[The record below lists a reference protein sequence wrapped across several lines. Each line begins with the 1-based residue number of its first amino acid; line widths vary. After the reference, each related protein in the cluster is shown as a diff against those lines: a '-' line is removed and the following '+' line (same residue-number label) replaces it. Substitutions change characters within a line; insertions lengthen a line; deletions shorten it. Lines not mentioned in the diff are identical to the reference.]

1 MCVQWNEPVTVP
13 LIVAEEL
20 EHELFEDEEADE
32 NAALMHKVKGHH
44 ATPIARQMSAMSS
57 HSNDVIDGKAET
69 DEVSQIRSLKF
80 RFFLSLSPFLLP
92 SISLPLSSSLFY
104 HSLSLFV
111 DHVPFKTYFFS
122 PQEEAE
128 ADIPLAP
135 LSKIMK
141 MNSPEWLYIT
151 VGSICSVI
159 VGAIQPAFA
168 FLMAEFLK
176 VWHCLHQL
184 QAKQWLIKVSTEEIL
199 VLILGT
205 GNIRMNCLHKFDE
218 SVVCIER

>member
-80 RFFLSLSPFLLP
+80 RFSLSLSPSLLP
-92 SISLPLSSSLFY
+92 SISPLSF
-104 HSLSLFV
+104 SLSLTTLSLSLLTMY
-111 DHVPFKTYFFS
+111 PFRHIFFH
-122 PQEEAE
+122 PRKR
-128 ADIPLAP
+128 PRLTFP
-135 LSKIMK
+135 W
-141 MNSPEWLYIT
+141 PP
-151 VGSICSVI
+151 SVR
-159 VGAIQPAFA
+159 
-168 FLMAEFLK
+168 
-176 VWHCLHQL
+176 
-184 QAKQWLIKVSTEEIL
+184 S
-199 VLILGT
+199 
-205 GNIRMNCLHKFDE
+205 
-218 SVVCIER
+218 

>member
-80 RFFLSLSPFLLP
+80 RFFLSLSLPPSLYISSFFLYLYL
-92 SISLPLSSSLFY
+92 SLSLTTL
-104 HSLSLFV
+104 SLSLFV
-111 DHVPFKTYFFS
+111 DHVPF
-122 PQEEAE
+122 
-128 ADIPLAP
+128 
-135 LSKIMK
+135 
-141 MNSPEWLYIT
+141 
-151 VGSICSVI
+151 
-159 VGAIQPAFA
+159 
-168 FLMAEFLK
+168 
-176 VWHCLHQL
+176 
-184 QAKQWLIKVSTEEIL
+184 
-199 VLILGT
+199 
-205 GNIRMNCLHKFDE
+205 
-218 SVVCIER
+218 

>member
-80 RFFLSLSPFLLP
+80 RFSLSLSLPPSLYISSFFLYLY
-92 SISLPLSSSLFY
+92 LPLSFTTL
-104 HSLSLFV
+104 SLSLLTMY
-111 DHVPFKTYFFS
+111 PFRHIFFH
-122 PQEEAE
+122 PRKRQRLTF
-128 ADIPLAP
+128 PWP
-135 LSKIMK
+135 
-141 MNSPEWLYIT
+141 P
-151 VGSICSVI
+151 SVRSWRWTHPS
-159 VGAIQPAFA
+159 G
-168 FLMAEFLK
+168 
-176 VWHCLHQL
+176 C
-184 QAKQWLIKVSTEEIL
+184 T
-199 VLILGT
+199 
-205 GNIRMNCLHKFDE
+205 
-218 SVVCIER
+218 

>member
-80 RFFLSLSPFLLP
+80 RFFLL
-92 SISLPLSSSLFY
+92 SLPPSFPLYLLFLSLLLSSSLSY
-104 HSLSLFV
+104 HSLSLSLLTMY
-111 DHVPFKTYFFS
+111 PFRHIFFH
-122 PQEEAE
+122 PRKR
-128 ADIPLAP
+128 PRLTFP
-135 LSKIMK
+135 W
-141 MNSPEWLYIT
+141 PP
-151 VGSICSVI
+151 SVR
-159 VGAIQPAFA
+159 
-168 FLMAEFLK
+168 
-176 VWHCLHQL
+176 
-184 QAKQWLIKVSTEEIL
+184 S
-199 VLILGT
+199 
-205 GNIRMNCLHKFDE
+205 
-218 SVVCIER
+218 

>member
-80 RFFLSLSPFLLP
+80 RFFLSLSLPPSFPLYLLFL
-92 SISLPLSSSLFY
+92 SLPLSSSLSY
-104 HSLSLFV
+104 HSLSLSLLTMY
-111 DHVPFKTYFFS
+111 PFRHIFFH
-122 PQEEAE
+122 PRKR
-128 ADIPLAP
+128 PRLTFP
-135 LSKIMK
+135 W
-141 MNSPEWLYIT
+141 PP
-151 VGSICSVI
+151 SVR
-159 VGAIQPAFA
+159 
-168 FLMAEFLK
+168 
-176 VWHCLHQL
+176 
-184 QAKQWLIKVSTEEIL
+184 S
-199 VLILGT
+199 
-205 GNIRMNCLHKFDE
+205 
-218 SVVCIER
+218 

>member
-80 RFFLSLSPFLLP
+80 RFSLSLSLPPSFPLYLLFL
-92 SISLPLSSSLFY
+92 SLPLSSSLSFPS
-104 HSLSLFV
+104 HSLSL
-111 DHVPFKTYFFS
+111 
-122 PQEEAE
+122 
-128 ADIPLAP
+128 
-135 LSKIMK
+135 
-141 MNSPEWLYIT
+141 
-151 VGSICSVI
+151 C
-159 VGAIQPAFA
+159 
-168 FLMAEFLK
+168 
-176 VWHCLHQL
+176 
-184 QAKQWLIKVSTEEIL
+184 
-199 VLILGT
+199 
-205 GNIRMNCLHKFDE
+205 
-218 SVVCIER
+218 

>member
-80 RFFLSLSPFLLP
+80 RFFLSLSLPPSLYISSFFLYLY
-92 SISLPLSSSLFY
+92 LPLSFTTL
-104 HSLSLFV
+104 SLSLLTMY
-111 DHVPFKTYFFS
+111 PFRHIFFH
-122 PQEEAE
+122 PRKR
-128 ADIPLAP
+128 PRLTFP
-135 LSKIMK
+135 W
-141 MNSPEWLYIT
+141 PP
-151 VGSICSVI
+151 SVR
-159 VGAIQPAFA
+159 
-168 FLMAEFLK
+168 
-176 VWHCLHQL
+176 
-184 QAKQWLIKVSTEEIL
+184 S
-199 VLILGT
+199 
-205 GNIRMNCLHKFDE
+205 
-218 SVVCIER
+218 

>member
-80 RFFLSLSPFLLP
+80 RFFLSLSLPPSLYISSFFLYLY
-92 SISLPLSSSLFY
+92 LPLSFTTL
-104 HSLSLFV
+104 SLSLLTMY
-111 DHVPFKTYFFS
+111 PFRHIFFH
-122 PQEEAE
+122 PRKRQRLTF
-128 ADIPLAP
+128 PWP
-135 LSKIMK
+135 
-141 MNSPEWLYIT
+141 P
-151 VGSICSVI
+151 SVR
-159 VGAIQPAFA
+159 
-168 FLMAEFLK
+168 
-176 VWHCLHQL
+176 
-184 QAKQWLIKVSTEEIL
+184 S
-199 VLILGT
+199 
-205 GNIRMNCLHKFDE
+205 
-218 SVVCIER
+218 

>member
-80 RFFLSLSPFLLP
+80 RFFLSLSLPPSFPLYLLFL
-92 SISLPLSSSLFY
+92 SLPLSSSLSY
-104 HSLSLFV
+104 HSLSLSLCWPCTLL
-111 DHVPFKTYFFS
+111 DIFFFTPGRGRGWHS
-122 PQEEAE
+122 PGPPQ
-128 ADIPLAP
+128 
-135 LSKIMK
+135 
-141 MNSPEWLYIT
+141 
-151 VGSICSVI
+151 
-159 VGAIQPAFA
+159 
-168 FLMAEFLK
+168 
-176 VWHCLHQL
+176 
-184 QAKQWLIKVSTEEIL
+184 
-199 VLILGT
+199 
-205 GNIRMNCLHKFDE
+205 
-218 SVVCIER
+218 

>member
-80 RFFLSLSPFLLP
+80 RFFLSLSPSLLP
-92 SISLPLSSSLFY
+92 SMSPLSSSLSY
-104 HSLSLFV
+104 YSLSLSLCWPCTLL
-111 DHVPFKTYFFS
+111 DIFFFTPGRGRGWHS
-122 PQEEAE
+122 PGPPQ
-128 ADIPLAP
+128 
-135 LSKIMK
+135 
-141 MNSPEWLYIT
+141 
-151 VGSICSVI
+151 
-159 VGAIQPAFA
+159 
-168 FLMAEFLK
+168 
-176 VWHCLHQL
+176 
-184 QAKQWLIKVSTEEIL
+184 
-199 VLILGT
+199 
-205 GNIRMNCLHKFDE
+205 
-218 SVVCIER
+218 

>member
-44 ATPIARQMSAMSS
+44 TTPIARQMSAMSS

-80 RFFLSLSPFLLP
+80 RFFLSLSLPPSFPLYLLFL
-92 SISLPLSSSLFY
+92 SLPLSSSLFY

-111 DHVPFKTYFFS
+111 DHVPF
-122 PQEEAE
+122 
-128 ADIPLAP
+128 
-135 LSKIMK
+135 
-141 MNSPEWLYIT
+141 
-151 VGSICSVI
+151 
-159 VGAIQPAFA
+159 
-168 FLMAEFLK
+168 
-176 VWHCLHQL
+176 
-184 QAKQWLIKVSTEEIL
+184 
-199 VLILGT
+199 
-205 GNIRMNCLHKFDE
+205 
-218 SVVCIER
+218 

>member
-80 RFFLSLSPFLLP
+80 RFSLSLSPSLLP
-92 SISLPLSSSLFY
+92 SISPLSFSTSIFLSLLPLSL
-104 HSLSLFV
+104 SLSLLTMY
-111 DHVPFKTYFFS
+111 PS
-122 PQEEAE
+122 
-128 ADIPLAP
+128 
-135 LSKIMK
+135 
-141 MNSPEWLYIT
+141 
-151 VGSICSVI
+151 
-159 VGAIQPAFA
+159 
-168 FLMAEFLK
+168 
-176 VWHCLHQL
+176 
-184 QAKQWLIKVSTEEIL
+184 
-199 VLILGT
+199 
-205 GNIRMNCLHKFDE
+205 
-218 SVVCIER
+218 

>member
-1 MCVQWNEPVTVP
+1 M
-13 LIVAEEL
+13 AEEL
-20 EHELFEDEEADE
+20 EHELFENEEVDE
-32 NAALMHKVKGHH
+32 NAALMHKVKGHN

-69 DEVSQIRSLKF
+69 DEVSQITSYI
-80 RFFLSLSPFLLP
+80 LSLSLTL
-92 SISLPLSSSLFY
+92 
-104 HSLSLFV
+104 SLSLRWPCILLDLFL
-111 DHVPFKTYFFS
+111 S

-135 LSKIMK
+135 LGKIMK

-176 VWHCLHQL
+176 VWHVLHQAMTDKCFNL
-184 QAKQWLIKVSTEEIL
+184 WNQLAYRL
-199 VLILGT
+199 
-205 GNIRMNCLHKFDE
+205 
-218 SVVCIER
+218 